1 MHLVRP
7 FALSLCL
14 ALGGHAVAAE
24 PEAEKI
30 KLPLPWKLGQSLKY
44 ETERVKTETGP
55 GKR

>member
-44 ETERVKTETGP
+44 ET
-55 GKR
+55 